1 MGGTDDPLT
10 RLKFF
15 IRILLDA
22 QHKLQH
28 CLVVIVKLVGE
39 QRVNH
44 EIPIDETNGKPGLDS
59 CHLGRGNV
67 FDLEEL
73 SDMKQW

>member
-1 MGGTDDPLT
+1 MGGTDGPLT
-10 RLKFF
+10 RLEFF

-28 CLVVIVKLVGE
+28 RLVVVVKLVGE
-39 QRVNH
+39 QRVDH
-44 EIPIDETNGKPGLDS
+44 EIPIDETNGEPSLDS
-59 CHLGRGNV
+59 RHLGRGDV